1 MHTENSTL
9 RDRKNTMLR
18 VHALVL
24 YLFVAV
30 VVLVVVAA
38 VVDDNATVVV
48 FWAI

>member
-1 MHTENSTL
+1 MHTEISTL

-24 YLFVAV
+24 YLFVV
-30 VVLVVVAA
+30 VVVTA
-38 VVDDNATVVV
+38 VVDDNATVAV

>member
-1 MHTENSTL
+1 MHTEISTL

-24 YLFVAV
+24 YLFVV
-30 VVLVVVAA
+30 VVVVVTA
-38 VVDDNATVVV
+38 VVDDNATVAV

>member
-1 MHTENSTL
+1 MHTEISTL
-9 RDRKNTMLR
+9 RDRKNTMLQ

-24 YLFVAV
+24 YLFVV

-38 VVDDNATVVV
+38 IVDDNASVVV